1 MSGYVRHPSE
11 AECTNQILRRN
22 QVYESISDVNPSLG
36 LKLSSNA
43 PSLTSGN
50 CKTRLE
56 SRPEKSSTWGDLN
69 MGRFGHGEF

>member
-43 PSLTSGN
+43 NHLSL
-50 CKTRLE
+50 
-56 SRPEKSSTWGDLN
+56 PEIVKLGSNRDPKNPL
-69 MGRFGHGEF
+69 HGEIWRFENGDI

>member
-43 PSLTSGN
+43 IHLSL
-50 CKTRLE
+50 
-56 SRPEKSSTWGDLN
+56 PEIVKLGSNRDPKNPL
-69 MGRFGHGEF
+69 HGEI